1 MKKIL
6 ILILIILIFGCEN
19 KVMNGFKSLEGN
31 GYQTLGSVIKMN
43 IYSLRYERTQGQPN
57 EFIDTIEGPIDTM
70 IFEVIN
76 GDKRVTSMRIWLNE
90 EEIFSPSEFN
100 QDVEVIEKRIVL
112 PQNTNILKVR
122 LTGSPGSFTTLNI
135 YYEFKVS
142 TALANPPEPDTII
155 DDRGDS
161 IVLVD
166 PYYPILPD
174 EETMKKIEELE
185 KLPVLSGPG
194 NQVDYTKANTGYL
207 ITSGHRITGGET
219 DPWRVYTITHDGL
232 ARKWTID
239 HQDWYATIHAHP
251 NNCCG
256 TGTGVQLGHW
266 NFWRG
271 YDCCI
276 IDYINC
282 GYSKRVAA
290 VAYADA
296 QLHEPYSGVWDSWD
310 GLFGKPGSWVYRF
323 YTYKWCCTSLVWR
336 SYKEQGVSFMSWWW
350 ENVTAPTR
358 APTPLELMNSPI
370 AIYVTASF
378 D

>member
-19 KVMNGFKSLEGN
+19 KVMNGFKALEGD
-31 GYQTLGSVIKMN
+31 GYQTLGNVIKMN

-76 GDKRVTSMRIWLNE
+76 GDKRVTSARIWLNE

-122 LTGSPGSFTTLNI
+122 LAGSPGSYINLNI
-135 YYEFKVS
+135 YCEYKIS
-142 TALANPPEPDTII
+142 LALANPPEPETLI

-174 EETMKKIEELE
+174 EETMKRIEEIVIG
-185 KLPVLSGPG
+185 PVFVSG
-194 NQVDYTKANTGYL
+194 NNIDFTKAKKGYL
-207 ITSGHRITGGET
+207 ITSGHRPAPG
-219 DPWRVYTITHDGL
+219 VYTITHDGL
-232 ARKWTID
+232 ARFQTTDPYKPA
-239 HQDWYATIHAHP
+239 ATIHAHP
-251 NNCCG
+251 DDCDGNG
-256 TGTGVQLGHW
+256 KGVQFARWH
-266 NFWRG
+266 FWKSG
-271 YDCCI
+271 YACCI
-276 IDYINC
+276 IDSIKC
-282 GYSKRVAA
+282 GEYAKAGA
-290 VAYADA
+290 VAYADE
-296 QLHEPYSGVWDSWD
+296 QDPDPYSYLTWTY
-310 GLFGKPGSWVYRF
+310 KF
-323 YTYKWCCTSLVWR
+323 YTDKWCCTSLVWR
-336 SYKEQGVSFMSWWW
+336 SYFVQGVSFMGFYFDHFVLRS
-350 ENVTAPTR
+350 
-358 APTPLELMNSPI
+358 PTPRELMMSPI
-370 AIYVTASF
+370 TKQITASF